1 MDLVK
6 TFHDLDLRMRARA
19 SRLGHGYIG
28 LTRSSSLIVPGAL
41 FDHVAAHRVA
51 LLIFPDLTHMRG
63 RIPPELVEIT
73 ALHDLATG
81 ITYQ

>member
-1 MDLVK
+1 M
-6 TFHDLDLRMRARA
+6 
-19 SRLGHGYIG
+19 
-28 LTRSSSLIVPGAL
+28 PEAL
-41 FDHVAAHRVA
+41 CDHVAAHRVA

-63 RIPPELVEIT
+63 RIPPDLAEIT